1 MRSLLF
7 LFLVFSPFAFSQD
20 KGIVH
25 PGKWLGQL
33 AMNDRLFIP
42 FTLEIK
48 ELKNKPVIEIVN
60 GKERI
65 PLKLTNEGDSV
76 LGRFPEL
83 DAYLKFRFNENGEE
97 LSGYWLNLNK
107 KTQIK
112 IPINAWLDKTV
123 TEMAFG
129 TSTISGKWKAT
140 FSPNSENPD
149 VTVGIF
155 EQTAGLVNG
164 TFLTETGDYRFL
176 SGTIGAGQ
184 FSMSTFNGSWAFLF
198 EGKVVNDS
206 IYGKFYSGPNYQTD
220 WFAVKDPNATLRDPS
235 KLTYVEND
243 KDFNF
248 SAVKTLKGKSFD
260 YKKASKNKVVIYQI
274 MGTWCPNCIDELHY
288 FKELHKK
295 YNNQGLEIVALA
307 YEIGTNEK
315 NQIKR
320 LKAFKKRLSIP
331 YEVVLAGTSSKDI
344 ASTQF
349 PMLNGIMSFPTSV
362 VVGRNGK
369 IEYVHTGF
377 SGPATGK
384 VYEEYRK
391 EMEMLIERLFTQY
404 IK

>member
-1 MRSLLF
+1 MRFLLLSFLLF
-7 LFLVFSPFAFSQD
+7 SHFTFTQTKAVI
-20 KGIVH
+20 KT
-25 PGKWLGQL
+25 GKWSGQL
-33 AMNDRLFIP
+33 SMNDRLFIP
-42 FTLEIK
+42 FTLEIS
-48 ELKNKPVIEIVN
+48 ELNAKKIIEIVN

-65 PLKLTNEGDSV
+65 PLQLTNEGDSV
-76 LGRFPEL
+76 TGRFPEF
-83 DAYLKFRFNENGEE
+83 DAFLKFKFNENGEE
-97 LSGYWLNLNK
+97 LRGYWLNLNK
-107 KTQIK
+107 KTQTK

-123 TEMAFG
+123 TEFAPE
-129 TSTISGKWKAT
+129 TSNINGKWRAT

-155 EQTAGLVNG
+155 EQTTGLING

-176 SGTIGAGQ
+176 SGTVGAGQ

-220 WFAVKDPNATLRDPS
+220 WIAVKDPDASLRDPS
-235 KLTYVEND
+235 KLTYVENE

-248 SAVKTLKGKSFD
+248 SSLKTLKGKAFD
-260 YKKASKNKVVIYQI
+260 AKKLGKNKVVLFQI

-307 YEIGTNEK
+307 YEVGTNEK
-315 NQIKR
+315 SQIKR
-320 LKAFKKRLSIP
+320 LKAFKKRLKVP
-331 YEVVLAGTSSKDI
+331 YEIVLAGTSSKDV
-344 ASTQF
+344 ASSHF

-362 VVGRNGK
+362 VVARNGK

-377 SGPATGK
+377 SGPATGE
-384 VYEEYRK
+384 VYENYTK
-391 EMEMLIERLFTQY
+391 EMDELIKTLLR
-404 IK
+404 

>member
-1 MRSLLF
+1 MRATLLLF
-7 LFLVFSPFAFSQD
+7 LSISLQVFSLNIAIP
-20 KGIVH
+20 H

-33 AMNDRLFIP
+33 AMNDRLSIP
-42 FTLEIK
+42 FTMEIS
-48 ELKNKPVIEIVN
+48 EVKNKQVIEIVN

-65 PLKLTNEGDSV
+65 SLQLKDDGDSV
-76 LGRFPEL
+76 IGRFPEF
-83 DAYLKFRFNENGEE
+83 DAYLKFMFDENGEE
-97 LSGYWLNLNK
+97 LRGYWLNLNK

-123 TEMAFG
+123 TEVVSE
-129 TSTISGKWKAT
+129 TSNIHGKWRAI

-155 EQTAGLVNG
+155 EQSVQCVSG

-176 SGTIGAGQ
+176 SGTVGAGQ

-206 IYGKFYSGPNYQTD
+206 IYGKFYSGPSYQTD
-220 WFAVKDPNATLRDPS
+220 WIAVKDPNATLRDPS
-235 KLTYVEND
+235 KLTYVENE

-248 SAVKTLKGKSFD
+248 SAIKTLKGKPFD
-260 YKKASKNKVVIYQI
+260 YRKVSKNKVVIYQI

-288 FKELHKK
+288 YKELYKK
-295 YNNQGLEIVALA
+295 YNDQGLEIVALA
-307 YEIGTNEK
+307 YEVGTNEK
-315 NQIKR
+315 SQIKR

-331 YEVVLAGTSSKDI
+331 YEVTLAGTSSKDV
-344 ASTQF
+344 ASAQF
-349 PMLNGIMSFPTSV
+349 PMMNGIMSFPTSV

-377 SGPATGK
+377 SGPATGE